1 MAHPIGIKPSGG
13 FSLAEV
19 VVALTLFTLAAFVLG
34 RTVVDNL
41 HVLYLNR
48 GFDEGYVLE
57 AVRREV
63 LTRTSRSALEE
74 GGEMEVV
81 TPRRGAVEREET
93 ENRTVRVRWEV
104 EILPTKLLDV
114 HSILAEVRTQDGDD
128 AAVYPFQLFVYRPG
142 WSERETQMQ
151 LEEVKGQ
158 EFRRRSE
165 ARGESIGGNP

>member
-1 MAHPIGIKPSGG
+1 LGG

-41 HVLYLNR
+41 HVLYLKR
-48 GFDEGYVLE
+48 GFDEGYVLAE
-57 AVRREV
+57 VRREI
-63 LTRTSRSALEE
+63 LTRTSRSALEG

-81 TPRRGAVEREET
+81 TPRRGGMERGET

-114 HSILAEVRTQDGDD
+114 HSILAEVRTQAGDD
-128 AAVYPFQLFVYRPG
+128 PAVYSFQLFAYRPG
-142 WSERETQMQ
+142 WSERETQTQ
-151 LEEVKGQ
+151 LEGVKEQ

-165 ARGESIGGNP
+165 ARGESTGGGP